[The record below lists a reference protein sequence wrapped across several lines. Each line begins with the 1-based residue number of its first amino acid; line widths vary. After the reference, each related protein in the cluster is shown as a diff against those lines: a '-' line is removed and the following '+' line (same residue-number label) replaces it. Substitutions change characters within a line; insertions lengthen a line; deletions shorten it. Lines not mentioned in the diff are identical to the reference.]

1 MADLELI
8 LLRHG
13 LAQPHGS
20 VEDRQRALTTEG
32 RQRTRRVC
40 QRARQLGLQAPLL
53 ITSPLVRA
61 YQTAEIAVE
70 EGLASSLTCSEAL
83 APGGDP
89 WPLLQDW
96 CARTTAVGSPR
107 LILVGHEPDLGE
119 LACQLIGAPGGAL
132 ALKKAGIALLA
143 WPQGAPPSSTTNPAQ
158 LRLLLTPKMLAST

>member
-1 MADLELI
+1 MAELELI

-20 VEDRQRALTTEG
+20 VEDRQRALIPEG
-32 RQRTRRVC
+32 CQRTRRVC

-61 YQTAEIAVE
+61 CQTAEIAVE
-70 EGLASSLTCSEAL
+70 EGLAPSLRCSEAL

-96 CARTTAVGSPR
+96 CARPTAEGSPR
-107 LILVGHEPDLGE
+107 LILVGHEPDLGD
-119 LACQLIGAPGGAL
+119 LACRLIGAPAGAL